1 MALYLR
7 GEIWWIRIAV
17 RNIGTVR
24 ESTGYRKTEKRAAKE
39 WHDQRLTE
47 LRAEAAVRRNPALAR
62 HRWDEAVLKWLDENG
77 HKRDIEGDRQRL
89 RLLHPDLRGSELRD
103 ITHDRLTA
111 ILAKHSRLKTPAAR
125 NRYRATVR
133 AILRKAEREWE
144 WIDRA
149 PVIRLEREP
158 PTPGR
163 WITREEA
170 GRLVAAS
177 PAHLQPV
184 IRFALA
190 TGLRKSNIL
199 DLRWDHV
206 DLQNRQLW
214 VSAEDAKGKKT
225 IGLPLNGPAL
235 DVLIECRGK
244 HPEYVFTV
252 DGRPY
257 QWVDHRTWLG
267 ACRRAGLEGFRF
279 HDLRHTAISW
289 LAQAGVDPQRLRQIG
304 GWSTMAM
311 VERYSHLN
319 VENLRA
325 AMELLPDVTPAG
337 GGASVVKIDRS
348 QTEKSTISAQS
359 RFGGVNPSE

>member
-7 GEIWWIRIAV
+7 GEIWWVRITV
-17 RNIGTVR
+17 RNFGTVR
-24 ESTGYRKTEKRAAKE
+24 ESTGYRKPEKRAAKE
-39 WHDQRLTE
+39 WHDQRFTE
-47 LRAEAAVRRNPALAR
+47 LRAESAAKRNPALAR
-62 HRWDEAVLKWLDENG
+62 HRWDEAVLKWLEESG
-77 HKRDIEGDRQRL
+77 HKRDLEGDRQRL
-89 RLLHPDLRGSELRD
+89 RLLHPDLRGSDLRD
-103 ITHDRLTA
+103 VTNDRLTA
-111 ILAKHSRLKTPAAR
+111 ILAQHKQLKTPAAR

-133 AILRKAEREWE
+133 AILRKADREWE
-144 WIDRA
+144 WIERA

-158 PTPGR
+158 PSPGR

-170 GRLVAAS
+170 ARLVSVS

-199 DLRWDHV
+199 GLRWDHV

-214 VSAEDAKGKKT
+214 VSAEDSKGKKT

-235 DVLIECRGK
+235 DVLIECRSN
-244 HPEYVFTV
+244 HPDFVFTV

-257 QWVDHRTWLG
+257 QWIDHRTWLG
-267 ACRRAGLEGFRF
+267 ACKRAGLEGFRF

-304 GWSTMAM
+304 GWATLAM

-325 AMELLPDVTPAG
+325 AMELLPDVRPAT
-337 GGASVVKIDRS
+337 GGAVVRFA
-348 QTEKSTISAQS
+348 EKSTKSAQS
-359 RFGGVNPSE
+359 G